1 MQKLYDKR
9 LLDILDACGLN
20 IQLSSDSVKIH
31 NVLMDIFKTKCGDR
45 KTALW
50 GAGRNNSENSH
61 AFVIIKKYTT
71 YMQGLSTLIDSI
83 PDLWGKEFM
92 GYPIISP
99 NEIVN
104 NDIEVIVVSSKV
116 QADSIKK
123 DIKKYAPN
131 CEVVD
136 IYDELRKKGITVY
149 HKFYEESSAYTSIYR
164 IRQDYLL
171 SNDKNVKEQRLKE
184 LISAYFNIKDLY
196 YGLKFS
202 KEYVSNQYSD
212 YLKIKKMIE
221 DVEELVREI
230 KLKNQNKKDDVVIYF
245 VDSLRAMDV
254 FEKTQNSYQAKML
267 KGYLDNAAIFTKVRS
282 TGVTTYE
289 SMISVVQEKLPY
301 ERNVYDN
308 NILCEFDEFR
318 LLSVAKEQGYDINFF
333 ISEGYP
339 IARPTDEINF
349 IKQVYVSEK
358 LWSLACHMAE
368 SKNKTFNFIY
378 FPYELHFPLIC
389 GMHEKEPKISG
400 FVDVGVEDTSEFV
413 ERQLEECKRYVDNQ
427 FEYFRTFFSE
437 DILMSLFSDHSQVVY
452 DSEEKKPYF
461 MYYNNIARSV
471 GVTFFIKGWGIDKQ
485 WNEQLVSLYDFNTIF
500 INLLKTG
507 KLVIKDNDIVRYQ
520 YYRIHYKKLREVAQE
535 KGYTDYIDGINC
547 FTSKDYIY
555 IITATDVE
563 EVYRLENHKI
573 NIIDTKEGQAFRKI
587 VREKYDL
594 SFPQFM

>member
-1 MQKLYDKR
+1 MQNLYDKR
-9 LLDILDACGLN
+9 LLDILDAYGLN
-20 IQLSSDSVKIH
+20 IQLGSDSVKIH
-31 NVLMDIFKTKCGDR
+31 NVLMDLFKTKCGDR

-71 YMQGLSTLIDSI
+71 YMQGLSVLIDSI

-99 NEIVN
+99 SEIVD

-123 DIKKYAPN
+123 DIRKYAPN

-136 IYDELRKKGITVY
+136 IYEELRNKGITVY
-149 HKFYEESSAYTSIYR
+149 HKFYEESSIYTSIYR

-171 SNDKNVKEQRLKE
+171 SDDIKVKEKKLKE
-184 LISAYFNIKDLY
+184 LISAYFNIKDIFYALQY
-196 YGLKFS
+196 A
-202 KEYVSNQYSD
+202 KEYVDKQYSD
-212 YLKIKKMIE
+212 FLQMQKMME
-221 DVEELVREI
+221 EVEKLIQEI
-230 KLKNQNKKDDVVIYF
+230 KLKNKNKKDDVVIYF
-245 VDSLRAMDV
+245 IDSLRAMDV
-254 FEKTQNSYQAKML
+254 FEKKEDSYEAKML
-267 KGYLDNAAIFTKVRS
+267 KGYLDNATVFTKVRS

-301 ERNVYDN
+301 EQNVYEN

-318 LLSVAKEQGYDINFF
+318 LLSVAKEQGYDINFY

-339 IARPTDEINF
+339 IARPTEEINF

-358 LWSLACHMAE
+358 LWSLACDMAE

-389 GMHEKEPKISG
+389 GYHEKEPKISG

-413 ERQLEECKRYVDNQ
+413 ERQLEECKQYVDNQ
-427 FEYFRTFFSE
+427 FEYFRTFFSK

-452 DSEEKKPYF
+452 DKEEQKPYF

-471 GVTFFIKGWGIDKQ
+471 GVTFFIKGWGIKQQ
-485 WNEQLVSLYDFNTIF
+485 WNEQLVSLYDFNRIF

-507 KLVIKDNDIVRYQ
+507 KLVAPDNDIVRYQ
-520 YYRIHYKKLREVAQE
+520 YYRIHYKKLREVALE

-547 FTSKDYIY
+547 FTSKEYIY
-555 IITATDVE
+555 ILTATGVE
-563 EVYRLENHKI
+563 EVYRLEEFKK
-573 NIIDTKEGQAFRKI
+573 NIIDTDEGQAFRKK
-587 VREKYDL
+587 VQDKYDL